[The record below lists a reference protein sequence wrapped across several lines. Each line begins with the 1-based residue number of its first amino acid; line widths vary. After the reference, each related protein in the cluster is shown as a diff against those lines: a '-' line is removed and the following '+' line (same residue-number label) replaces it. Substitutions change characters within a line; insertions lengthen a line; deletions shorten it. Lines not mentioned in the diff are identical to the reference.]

1 MLNQNHA
8 KQQINHLYAVKIVN
22 TKTFENY
29 QTKRTFKILHKLNC
43 KCSFM
48 IYLMECT
55 LCKIQYVGKAE
66 KPFNIRLNKHRKDAN
81 SNNPKAIPVS
91 IHFKQAGHNFSKQA
105 TLTLTEQL
113 NNTINTDIDTIKI
126 RLKRGEDFSMLK
138 PDALTPKGLNNLI
151 RKYQA
156 QHKSDAI

>member
-1 MLNQNHA
+1 MVTLYKAGKSSRLIFKELMLNQNHA

-22 TKTFENY
+22 TKTFKNY

-81 SNNPKAIPVS
+81 GNNPKPIPAS

-105 TLTLTEQL
+105 KFTLTEQL
-113 NNTINTDIDTIKI
+113 NNTINTDIDT
-126 RLKRGEDFSMLK
+126 
-138 PDALTPKGLNNLI
+138 
-151 RKYQA
+151 RK
-156 QHKSDAI
+156 